1 MNIQYESKKI
11 KSAFDEFVF
20 FDVNDRA
27 ESFKEK

>member
-1 MNIQYESKKI
+1 MSIEYENKNIKAGS
-11 KSAFDEFVF
+11 DEFFF